1 MALPWVFVLLPAL
14 FFLSSS
20 VPNLFF
26 SNSSSNGSGGRCS
39 LCPQSPEVSFC
50 PLSPEISPCPQSPE
64 VPYIVSTRYRTAY
77 HFQPP
82 RNWIND
88 PCGLMYY
95 KGIYHN
101 FYQYNPH
108 CALWCWGDITWGHSV
123 STDLVNWIQLEPVIE
138 PDNPSDID
146 GCWTGSATI
155 LSGGQPVILYTGGSR
170 DKCQVQNLV
179 HPKNPSDP
187 YLREWTK
194 TGNNPVIQP
203 VVPGLN
209 RSQFRDPTTGWIGP
223 DGLWRIAVGAELKS
237 YTAALLYKSEDF
249 LSWTRVDHPLYS
261 QNLSNIVE
269 CNMWECLDFFAVLPG
284 NNTGLDMSAAILRGT
299 KHALKMSVGY
309 FDKYLIGV
317 YDLKRDAFVP
327 DTIVDDCRLWL
338 KIDYGNFYASKSFF
352 DSKKGRRIIWGW
364 SKEADCRSDDV
375 AKGWA
380 GIHTIPRTIWLDSNG
395 KQLLQ
400 WPVDE
405 IESLRTNEINHQGL
419 ELNKGDMFEI
429 NGVDTFQA
437 DVEIYFELTSINAAE
452 PFNPSWL
459 LDPEKHC
466 CEAGASVHGGIGP
479 FGLVILA
486 SNNMDEHTVV
496 HFRVYKSQQKY
507 MILMCSDLRRS
518 SIRPSRYTPAYGGFF
533 ELDLAKE
540 RKISLRTLI
549 DRSAVESFGG
559 GGRVCITSR
568 VYPAVLADVGR
579 AHMYAFNNGSATVRV
594 PQLSAWTMRKAQVN
608 VEKGWS
614 AI

>member
-1 MALPWVFVLLPAL
+1 MALPWAFVLLPAL

-20 VPNLFF
+20 VSNLFF

-50 PLSPEISPCPQSPE
+50 PLSPE

-82 RNWIND
+82 MNWIND

-108 CALWCWGDITWGHSV
+108 CALWCWGDIAWGHSV

-155 LSGGQPVILYTGGSR
+155 LSGGQPVILYTGVSI
-170 DKCQVQNLV
+170 DNCQVQNLLL
-179 HPKNPSDP
+179 PRNLSDP

-194 TGNNPVIQP
+194 AGNNPVIQP

-209 RSQFRDPTTGWIGP
+209 RSCFRDPTTGWIGP
-223 DGLWRIAVGAELKS
+223 DGLWRIAVGAQLYS

-261 QNLSNIVE
+261 HNLS
-269 CNMWECLDFFAVLPG
+269 NMWECPDFFAVLPG
-284 NNTGLDMSAAILRGT
+284 YNSGLDMSVAIPRGA

-338 KIDYGNFYASKSFF
+338 RIDYGNFYASKSFF

-364 SKEADCRSDDV
+364 SQEADCRSDDV

-380 GIHTIPRTIWLDSNG
+380 GIHTIPRTIWLDGNG

-419 ELNKGDMFEI
+419 ELNKGDLFEI

-437 DVEIYFELTSINAAE
+437 DVEIYFELTSIDAAE
-452 PFNPSWL
+452 PFDPSWL

-496 HFRVYKSQQKY
+496 HFRVYKSQRKY

-518 SIRPSRYTPAYGGFF
+518 SIRPSPYTPAYGGFF

-540 RKISLRTLI
+540 RNISLRTLI

-568 VYPAVLADVGR
+568 VYPAVLAGVGK

-594 PQLSAWTMRKAQVN
+594 PQLSAWTMRNAHVN
-608 VEKGWS
+608 VENGWS

>member
-1 MALPWVFVLLPAL
+1 LIPSVAMALPWAFVLLPAL

-20 VPNLFF
+20 VTNLFF

-39 LCPQSPEVSFC
+39 LCPQSPEV
-50 PLSPEISPCPQSPE
+50 
-64 VPYIVSTRYRTAY
+64 PYIVSTTYRTAY

-88 PCGLMYY
+88 ISGLMYY

-108 CALWCWGDITWGHSV
+108 CALWCWGDIAWGHSV

-155 LSGGQPVILYTGGSR
+155 LSGGQPVILYTGVSR
-170 DKCQVQNLV
+170 DNCQVQNLLF
-179 HPKNPSDP
+179 PKNPSDP

-194 TGNNPVIQP
+194 AGNNPVIQP

-209 RSQFRDPTTGWIGP
+209 RSCFRDPTTGWIGP
-223 DGLWRIAVGAELKS
+223 DGLWRIAVGAQLYS
-237 YTAALLYKSEDF
+237 YNAALLYKSEDF

-261 QNLSNIVE
+261 HNLS
-269 CNMWECLDFFAVLPG
+269 NMWECPDFFAVLPG
-284 NNTGLDMSAAILRGT
+284 NNSGLDMSVSIPRGA

-338 KIDYGNFYASKSFF
+338 RIDYGDFYASKSFF

-364 SKEADCRSDDV
+364 SQEADCRSDDV

-380 GIHTIPRTIWLDSNG
+380 GIHTIPRTIWLDSDG

-405 IESLRTNEINHQGL
+405 IESLRTNE
-419 ELNKGDMFEI
+419 
-429 NGVDTFQA
+429 A

-452 PFNPSWL
+452 PFDPSWL

-518 SIRPSRYTPAYGGFF
+518 SIRPSPYTPAYGGFF

-594 PQLSAWTMRKAQVN
+594 PQLSAWTMRNAHVN
-608 VEKGWS
+608 VENG
-614 AI
+614 

>member
-1 MALPWVFVLLPAL
+1 MY
-14 FFLSSS
+14 S
-20 VPNLFF
+20 
-26 SNSSSNGSGGRCS
+26 
-39 LCPQSPEVSFC
+39 
-50 PLSPEISPCPQSPE
+50 
-64 VPYIVSTRYRTAY
+64 
-77 HFQPP
+77 
-82 RNWIND
+82 
-88 PCGLMYY
+88 GLMYY

-155 LSGGQPVILYTGGSR
+155 LSGGQPVILYTGGRR
-170 DKCQVQNLV
+170 DKRQVQNLV
-179 HPKNPSDP
+179 LPKNPSDP

-194 TGNNPVIQP
+194 IGNNPVIQP

-223 DGLWRIAVGAELKS
+223 DGLWRIAVGAELKG

-249 LSWTRVDHPLYS
+249 LSWTIVDHPLYS
-261 QNLSNIVE
+261 QNYSSNMRK

-284 NNTGLDMSAAILRGT
+284 NNSGLDMSAAILRGT
-299 KHALKMSVGY
+299 KHALKMSVDY

-317 YDLKRDAFVP
+317 YDLKRDAFLP

-338 KIDYGNFYASKSFF
+338 RIDYGHFYASKSFF

-364 SKEADCRSDDV
+364 SQEADCRSDDV

-452 PFNPSWL
+452 PFNSSWL
-459 LDPEKHC
+459 FDPEEHC

-518 SIRPSRYTPAYGGFF
+518 SIRPSPYTPAYGGFF

-540 RKISLRTLI
+540 RQISLRTLI

-568 VYPAVLADVGR
+568 VYPAVLAGVGK

-594 PQLSAWTMRKAQVN
+594 PQLSAWTMRKAEVN